1 MASRCRASKK
11 TRPARPVANEPA
23 GRAAMPP
30 KPRKANS
37 DAGSSVSSGRQ
48 AASTRARA
56 GSAAG
61 KPGAPGVAH
70 GRAQPPP
77 RRKAAAQQPPPRR
90 TPEQW
95 AQAAARRQQQPPPHG
110 TLAQGSPAQAPAHE
124 RGGAAPAHAAARHA
138 PLESALGRTASQDWL
153 ANSGSLAGSD
163 RGSVVGSDV
172 HRTEQW
178 VRGMSGS
185 VGGSV
190 ISERPGLFD
199 FDEYVMPEGWL
210 EYTVLTAGA
219 VAAMTG
225 AMATMASAGTLGF
238 VGKEGAKIGF
248 FAVERDPSSQKGPAA
263 QISSWMPSM
272 GASTRNNE
280 GTDTGLCLVCYA
292 NRDVRSR
299 EQPTLNNQRPHA
311 G

>member
-1 MASRCRASKK
+1 
-11 TRPARPVANEPA
+11 
-23 GRAAMPP
+23 MPP

-37 DAGSSVSSGRQ
+37 DAGSSVSSGRLT
-48 AASTRARA
+48 ASTRMRA

-61 KPGAPGVAH
+61 KPGAPGAAQ

-90 TPEQW
+90 TPEQ
-95 AQAAARRQQQPPPHG
+95 QAAARRQQPPPHG
-110 TLAQGSPAQAPAHE
+110 ALAQGAPAQGSPAQAPAHE

-138 PLESALGRTASQDWL
+138 PEPALGRTASQDWL
-153 ANSGSLAGSD
+153 VNSGSLAGSD
-163 RGSVVGSDV
+163 RGSDV

-178 VRGMSGS
+178 VWGMSGS

-190 ISERPGLFD
+190 ISERPGLFE
-199 FDEYVMPEGWL
+199 FDEYEMPEGWL

-225 AMATMASAGTLGF
+225 AMATMASAGTLGL

-263 QISSWMPSM
+263 QVSSWMPSM

-299 EQPTLNNQRPHA
+299 EQLPSACQQRPDA